1 MGSVTDFQA
10 SENFCFGAKGAG
22 SGREPVLRR
31 GIGYIGGVKV
41 REDAKYALL
50 LLLFNLLLSNFSFR
64 EYDLHIRCG
73 GGNSKHDRRNK
84 KSLAR
89 VHDSGNQ
96 FGFKPRGAN
105 RELERAWS
113 KIVKGKLP
121 IVARQHIL

>member
-1 MGSVTDFQA
+1 
-10 SENFCFGAKGAG
+10 
-22 SGREPVLRR
+22 
-31 GIGYIGGVKV
+31 
-41 REDAKYALL
+41 
-50 LLLFNLLLSNFSFR
+50 LLSNFSFR

-73 GGNSKHDRRNK
+73 GGNSKHDRRNN

-121 IVARQHIL
+121 IVARQHILFLGLILKGESHVRANGDGSSPIDNGSTDASLRLPD